1 MERLGNDAAAQKA
14 RPVGVIAGMMV
25 LAATHRSLNRPSID
39 AVQKWKF
46 EPVDAVLTVET
57 ELDYKFDDLEAREAL
72 SELRLSC
79 R

>member
-39 AVQKWKF
+39 AVQSGSSS
-46 EPVDAVLTVET
+46 PST
-57 ELDYKFDDLEAREAL
+57 R
-72 SELRLSC
+72 C
-79 R
+79 